1 MFLRA
6 REAETQGMTK
16 ALIWIGGATL
26 ATVLLFGGASIG
38 ARYLDL
44 GSKAETA
51 AAAPSIED
59 AIPVDP
65 SKLDAMPDADVPDP
79 INPEGD
85 NETEAALT
93 DETVEAEEATAAGT
107 ASREDAISEERT
119 RDGETIYDARD
130 RSNRSASRSTP
141 ARAEPMVVK
150 RVLPINGPIRYGEW
164 HWDTDGVPP
173 GKIVM
178 TVDLDARVISVFRG
192 GYEIGAAA
200 VLLGTQEHPTP
211 LGTFPIRYKMRHNV
225 SEKYGNAPMPY
236 SMFLTSDGIALHGSQ
251 VENGYASHGCIGMP
265 NEFAAKVFAVASKG
279 DRVIITRGKTMQMG
293 SPIG

>member
-1 MFLRA
+1 
-6 REAETQGMTK
+6 MTK
-16 ALIWIGGATL
+16 ALIWIGGATA
-26 ATVLLFGGASIG
+26 ATVLLFGGASIA
-38 ARYLDL
+38 ARFLD
-44 GSKAETA
+44 SDRSEEVV

-65 SKLDAMPDADVPDP
+65 SKFGPDGTQQIEPETLD
-79 INPEGD
+79 PEAEIDTG
-85 NETEAALT
+85 LT
-93 DETVEAEEATAAGT
+93 DETVEADEDATAGT
-107 ASREDAISEERT
+107 AERETADTA
-119 RDGETIYDARD
+119 RDGETVYDARD
-130 RSNRSASRSTP
+130 GATRTASRSTP
-141 ARAEPMVVK
+141 ARASAEKMVVK
-150 RVLPINGPIRYGEW
+150 RVLPISGPIKYGEW

-225 SEKYGNAPMPY
+225 SEKYNNAPMPY
-236 SMFLTSDGIALHGSQ
+236 SMFLTADGIALHGSQ
-251 VENGYASHGCIGMP
+251 VENGYASHGCIGLP

-279 DRVIITRGKTMQMG
+279 DKVIITRGKKMQMG

>member
-1 MFLRA
+1 M
-6 REAETQGMTK
+6 TMTK

-38 ARYLDL
+38 ARMLY
-44 GSKAETA
+44 GNNSPATEEVA
-51 AAAPSIED
+51 IAPDIED
-59 AIPVDP
+59 AIPIDP
-65 SKLDAMPDADVPDP
+65 AKFVEGTPAPEDADAGDA
-79 INPEGD
+79 EGGD
-85 NETEAALT
+85 GAATT
-93 DETVEAEEATAAGT
+93 DEIVNADAEESASQGESAAQTATTRRSG
-107 ASREDAISEERT
+107 ASP
-119 RDGETIYDARD
+119 DGETVYDAR
-130 RSNRSASRSTP
+130 NRSASRSAP
-141 ARAEPMVVK
+141 GRAEPMVVK
-150 RVLPINGPIRYGEW
+150 RVLPITGPIRYGEW

-225 SEKYGNAPMPY
+225 SEKYNNAPMPY
-236 SMFLTSDGIALHGSQ
+236 SMFLTADGIALHGSQ

-279 DRVIITRGKTMQMG
+279 DKVLITRGETLQMG
-293 SPIG
+293 SPIL